1 MKKIIFALTLS
12 LMMSFGLYAQNA
24 MWVYNSDGTVTIY
37 KVSEIDSLNFTANM
51 LEMLMFQNGNSN
63 GLSVDNIDN
72 IKFKPIQDIEPSVV
86 YVEFSDN
93 TATVLHGIYSDD
105 FVVTVDGA
113 NVSIVS
119 DAGIENLQYYL
130 SGQTSDGSFSL
141 ESDSDFQLVLNGVDI
156 TSSTTVPLNLAKKV
170 DREIIV
176 ASGTTNILTDNTDS
190 DGKAAVNTKGT
201 TIISGSGSL
210 TVNANKKHGISSD
223 YDITIDGPTLTINHS
238 AEASK
243 GLKSDT
249 NIILLDGDVTIVSS
263 GTLTLEPLD
272 NGYDATYCTSIG
284 ADGNFEMSGGNLSIT
299 LPVSN
304 DAGRGIKVDGD
315 IIIND
320 GVINILSNSN
330 GDTYT
335 NSEGNIDSYKS
346 CCIKADGDI
355 RIIDGDITLEATG
368 SGGKCID
375 AEGAIYIG
383 VENGDTDLVMDMKT
397 TGEKFYE
404 SGYGENADYANPKI
418 LKAEGDLYVYGGNI
432 NIYTENDGGEGL
444 ESKSVVYILG
454 GYIIIDTYDDA
465 INGKVSVQIDGGIL
479 YANSRGND
487 AIDSNGTMTINGG
500 LVVAVGQMTP
510 EGAFDCDQNTFKIT
524 GGTVIGVG
532 GHHSTP
538 TSSACTQRA
547 LVYNGITNGTAVR
560 IVNEN
565 NEDLMTF
572 QMPTYS
578 GGGGGG
584 PGGGGPGGGGWP
596 PGGGGPGGGD
606 GIALLFS
613 SPDLQQGT
621 ITVKQ
626 GGTISGGEEFYGYY
640 TGAEYTGG
648 TTSQDVTISG
658 MVTTYG
664 GGGGPF

>member
-1 MKKIIFALTLS
+1 MKKIFFALTLS
-12 LMMSFGLYAQNA
+12 LIMSFGLSAQNA
-24 MWVYNSDGTVTIY
+24 MWIYNSNGTITTY
-37 KVSEIDSLNFTANM
+37 KVSEIDSLNFTSNMVNM
-51 LEMLMFQNGNSN
+51 LLFQNGNN
-63 GLSVDNIDN
+63 NNFSVENIDS
-72 IKFKPIQDIEPSVV
+72 IVFKPMQEIEPTMIF
-86 YVEFSDN
+86 VEFSN
-93 TATVLHGIYSDD
+93 NGATVLHEIESED
-105 FVVTVDGA
+105 FVVNVEGA
-113 NVSIVS
+113 NVSIVTN
-119 DAGIENLQYYL
+119 AGIENLQYYL

-141 ESDSDFQLVLNGVDI
+141 ESDTEFELILNGVDI
-156 TSSTTVPLNLAKKV
+156 TSSTTVPLNLTKKV

-176 ASGTTNILTDNTDS
+176 ANGTTNVLTDNTDS
-190 DGKAAVNTKGT
+190 DGKAVINTKGT
-201 TIISGSGSL
+201 TTISGNGSL
-210 TVNANKKHGISSD
+210 TVNASKKHGISSD
-223 YDITIDGPTLTINHS
+223 NDIIINGVTLNINHS

-249 NIILLDGDVTIVSS
+249 NITIVDGDITIVSS
-263 GTLTLEPLD
+263 GTLTLEELD
-272 NGYDATYCTSIG
+272 NGYDATYCTAIG
-284 ADGNFEMSGGNLSIT
+284 ADGNFEMVDGKLDIT

-304 DAGRGIKVDGD
+304 DAGRGIKVDGN

-335 NSEGNIDSYKS
+335 NSDGEPDSYKS

-355 RIIDGDITLEATG
+355 HIINGDITLEATG

-375 AEGAIYIG
+375 AEGEIHIG
-383 VENGDTDLVMDMKT
+383 VENGETELVMDMKT

-404 SGYGENADYANPKI
+404 SGYGEDADYANPKI
-418 LKAEGDLYVYGGNI
+418 LKAEGNLYIYGGNI

-444 ESKSVVYILG
+444 ESKNGVYILG

-465 INGKVSVQIDGGIL
+465 INGKYNVQVDGGTI

-487 AIDSNGTMTINGG
+487 AIDSNGTMYMNGG
-500 LVVAVGQMTP
+500 LLVAVGQMTP
-510 EGAFDCDQNTFKIT
+510 EGAFDCDQNAFAVT
-524 GGTVIGVG
+524 GGTLIGVG

-538 TSSACTQRA
+538 TSSLCTQRV

-578 GGGGGG
+578 GNGGGGGWPPGGGGG
-584 PGGGGPGGGGWP
+584 PGGGGPGGGG
-596 PGGGGPGGGD
+596 

-613 SPDLQQGT
+613 SANLQQGT

-626 GGTISGGEEFYGYY
+626 GGTISGGEEFHGYF
-640 TGAEYTGG
+640 TDAEYTGS
-648 TTSQDVTISG
+648 TTDQNVTISG

-664 GGGGPF
+664 GGNGPF

>member
-1 MKKIIFALTLS
+1 MKKIFFALTLS
-12 LMMSFGLYAQNA
+12 LIMSFGLSAQNA
-24 MWVYNSDGTVTIY
+24 MWIYNSNGTITTY
-37 KVSEIDSLNFTANM
+37 KVSEIDSLNFTSNMVNM
-51 LEMLMFQNGNSN
+51 LLFQNGNDNNFS
-63 GLSVDNIDN
+63 LENIDS
-72 IKFKPIQDIEPSVV
+72 IVFKPMQEIEPTMIF
-86 YVEFSDN
+86 VEFSN
-93 TATVLHGIYSDD
+93 NGATVLHEIESED
-105 FVVTVDGA
+105 FVVNVEGA
-113 NVSIVS
+113 NVSIVTN
-119 DAGIENLQYYL
+119 AGIENLQYYL

-141 ESDSDFQLVLNGVDI
+141 ESDTEFELILNGVDI
-156 TSSTTVPLNLAKKV
+156 TSSTTVPLNLTKKV

-176 ASGTTNILTDNTDS
+176 ANGTTNFLTDNTDS
-190 DGKAAVNTKGT
+190 DGKAVINTKGT
-201 TIISGSGSL
+201 TVISGSGSL

-223 YDITIDGPTLTINHS
+223 NDIIINGVTLNINHS

-249 NIILLDGDVTIVSS
+249 NITIIDGDITIVSS
-263 GTLTLEPLD
+263 GTLTLEELD
-272 NGYDATYCTSIG
+272 NGYDATYCTAIG
-284 ADGNFEMSGGNLSIT
+284 ADGNFEMMDGNLSIT
-299 LPVSN
+299 LPESN
-304 DAGRGIKVDGD
+304 DAGRGIKVDGN

-320 GVINILSNSN
+320 GNINILSNSN

-335 NSEGNIDSYKS
+335 NSEGSPDSYKS
-346 CCIKADGDI
+346 CCIKADGNI
-355 RIIDGDITLEATG
+355 HIINGEITLEATG

-375 AEGAIYIG
+375 AEGEILIG
-383 VENGDTDLVMDMKT
+383 VENGETELVMDMKT

-404 SGYGENADYANPKI
+404 SGYGEDAEYANPKI
-418 LKAEGDLYVYGGNI
+418 LKAEGDLYIYGGNI

-444 ESKSVVYILG
+444 ESKNGVYILG

-465 INGKVSVQIDGGIL
+465 INGKYNVQIDGGTI
-479 YANSRGND
+479 YAYSRGND
-487 AIDSNGTMTINGG
+487 AIDSNGTMYMNGG
-500 LVVAVGQMTP
+500 LLVAVGQMAP
-510 EGAFDCDQNTFKIT
+510 EGAFDCDQNTFAIT
-524 GGTVIGVG
+524 GGTLIGIG

-578 GGGGGG
+578 GNG
-584 PGGGGPGGGGWP
+584 GGGGWP
-596 PGGGGPGGGD
+596 PGGGGGPGGGGPGGGD

-613 SPDLQQGT
+613 SANLQQGT

-626 GGTISGGEEFYGYY
+626 GGTISGGEEFHGYF
-640 TGAEYTGG
+640 TGAEYTGS
-648 TTSQDVTISG
+648 TTDQNVTISG